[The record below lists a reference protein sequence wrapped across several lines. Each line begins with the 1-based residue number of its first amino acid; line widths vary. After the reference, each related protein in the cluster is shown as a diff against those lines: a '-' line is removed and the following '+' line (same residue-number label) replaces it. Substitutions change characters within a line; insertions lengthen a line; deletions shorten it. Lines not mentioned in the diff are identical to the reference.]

1 MERET
6 IYLSTIDPQAQ
17 TLARAHGLGLEIAEF
32 CTAWNLEEHWQE
44 TEASVRQKLAG
55 IPRRVLHGPYNEL
68 FPCAIDPRAREV
80 ARLRY
85 RQALAAA
92 VHFGAD
98 KVVLHGGYNPWLYY
112 PVWYREQSAQFWREF
127 AQEIPEGITLCLENV
142 LEPEPEL
149 LLDIVRAADSP
160 RLGLCL
166 DVGHVNAYSRV
177 PVLTWLERCA
187 PDIQH
192 FHIHN
197 NAGDA
202 DTHSGLTE
210 GTIPMEP
217 LLRAVAEKCPEATV
231 TLELPQGEGSVRWLE
246 DHIFTEEC
254 TWKRN

>member
-1 MERET
+1 MEREK

-17 TLARAHGLGLEIAEF
+17 ILARAHGLGLEIAEF

-68 FPCAIDPRAREV
+68 FPCAIDPRAREL

-127 AQEIPEGITLCLENV
+127 AWEIPEGITLCLENV

-166 DVGHVNAYSRV
+166 DVGHVNAYSPV
-177 PVLTWLERCA
+177 PVSQWIDRYGSRLRHL
-187 PDIQH
+187 H
-192 FHIHN
+192 MHN
-197 NAGDA
+197 NDGSA
-202 DTHSGLTE
+202 DTHSPVRE
-210 GTIPMEP
+210 GTLDIPAIAA
-217 LLRAVAEKCPEATV
+217 RAKAVSPEATF
-231 TLELPQGEGSVRWLE
+231 TLELPQAAESVRWL
-246 DHIFTEEC
+246 TEQLFID
-254 TWKRN
+254 N

>member
-127 AQEIPEGITLCLENV
+127 AREIPEGITLCLENV

-166 DVGHVNAYSRV
+166 DVGHVNAYSHV

-217 LLRAVAEKCPEATV
+217 LLRAVAEKCPKATV
-231 TLELPQGEGSVRWLE
+231 TLELPQGEGAVRWLE

>member
-127 AQEIPEGITLCLENV
+127 AQEIPEGITLCLKM
-142 LEPEPEL
+142 
-149 LLDIVRAADSP
+149 
-160 RLGLCL
+160 CW
-166 DVGHVNAYSRV
+166 SRSRNCCWTLFGRRTV
-177 PVLTWLERCA
+177 PVWGCA
-187 PDIQH
+187 WMW
-192 FHIHN
+192 
-197 NAGDA
+197 A
-202 DTHSGLTE
+202 
-210 GTIPMEP
+210 M
-217 LLRAVAEKCPEATV
+217 
-231 TLELPQGEGSVRWLE
+231 
-246 DHIFTEEC
+246 
-254 TWKRN
+254 